1 MKELDDNNYVDISF
15 VLKKLF
21 EKKLL
26 IGFITSFFSIA
37 AITFSLFLPNK
48 YSSSATLVLSSQLD
62 SAASSLSQ
70 DFGGLA
76 SLAGIDVSD
85 SGKKDEELGMEIIKS
100 RSFFQ
105 NLVSFDGVMEQIMA
119 AESYDFESKKTIF
132 DKKKFIEKDSIWIRK
147 PKPPYGVVPSYLE
160 AYEEYINELI
170 TIYHDRKS
178 GVVELSITHVSPVFA
193 YEFSSLIISQLNILT
208 KEKEIRRTDN
218 ALEYLSNES
227 QKAQNMEVK
236 QSLNKL
242 IEEQLKTKMISNMS
256 DEYYFEIIDQPY
268 IPLKKSYPQ
277 RSLIVILG
285 TFIGFISSIL
295 FALSREFFAN
305 FKQSK

>member
-1 MKELDDNNYVDISF
+1 MNKYNDDLEINIGA
-15 VLKKLF
+15 VLIKLWQKKLS
-21 EKKLL
+21 
-26 IGFITSFFSIA
+26 IIIITSLFSIS
-37 AITFSLFLPNK
+37 AIIFSLLVPNK
-48 YSSSATLVLSSQLD
+48 YISSSTLVLSSQLD
-62 SAASSLSQ
+62 SAISSLGQ

-76 SLAGIDVSD
+76 SLAGIDVGD
-85 SGKKDEELGMEIIKS
+85 SGKKDEDLGMEIIKS

-147 PKPPYGVVPSYLE
+147 PKPPYGVEPSYLE

-227 QKAQNMEVK
+227 KKVQNIEVK

-256 DEYYFEIIDQPY
+256 DEYYFEIIDKPY

-305 FKQSK
+305 FK